1 MLSGRRHKDV
11 SKFEAL
17 RSFLMIL
24 AFVLASVPA
33 IYGIVLITFDEIWP
47 PERSAMSIP
56 YAPRSWGVAMLVV
69 AVVAGITSL
78 RSRWSRY
85 YSYSLRTLCLVWSVL
100 DVTFFIDM
108 VTDVGKQAVIP
119 IVFATTLAVLS
130 ASASVLED
138 AWRD

>member
-1 MLSGRRHKDV
+1 
-11 SKFEAL
+11 
-17 RSFLMIL
+17 MIL

-138 AWRD
+138 EWRD